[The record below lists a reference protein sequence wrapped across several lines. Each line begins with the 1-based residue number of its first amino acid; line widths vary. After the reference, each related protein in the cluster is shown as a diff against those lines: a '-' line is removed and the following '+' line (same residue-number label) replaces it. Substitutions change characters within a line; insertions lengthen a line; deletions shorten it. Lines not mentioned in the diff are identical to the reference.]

1 MATAITKQ
9 ASDGLVGGTSHIITA
24 GALTTYR
31 PVRVTL
37 ARLDWSECTDLDSAS
52 MPESEAWDRFVREQL
67 AVAPTVVSNPRKGEW
82 YVKVA

>member
-31 PVRVTL
+31 PVRVTV
-37 ARLDWSECTDLDSAS
+37 ARLDWTEYAGQSD
-52 MPESEAWDRFVREQL
+52 ESEAWDHFIAEQL
-67 AVAPTVVSNPRKGEW
+67 TVAPTTISNPRKGEW